1 MTVAIC
7 IVLMNLYLMP
17 LLCGIVS
24 AEPIDVVV
32 DSRRLFCYVESRKK
46 GGGAR
51 RILRVTWKKHLVRI
65 LLNQRGYGRINE
77 NS

>member
-7 IVLMNLYLMP
+7 IVLMNLYLML

-46 GGGAR
+46 GGG
-51 RILRVTWKKHLVRI
+51 L
-65 LLNQRGYGRINE
+65 GEFYE
-77 NS
+77 